1 MSYTG
6 QERHK
11 SQAVSGKSVSCEL
24 TNNSMTLSYAPP
36 TREQL
41 LEALIMLEQHLL
53 EQVRPAASNDE
64 VDAQMEVAA

>member
-1 MSYTG
+1 MSHTG

-41 LEALIMLEQHLL
+41 LEALAMLER
-53 EQVRPAASNDE
+53 VRPEDCNAAAQE
-64 VDAQMEVAA
+64 VVGAVT